1 MQSWGFSPS
10 SFLVCLVGWTGSAL
24 LGGCLVAPTTGELE
38 QAASSSS
45 NKAIAKASQAAEKAK
60 EEYGEEIRAASRDL
74 ATLARATS
82 ELVAVAKES
91 PERFAAATTEKDE
104 VQNTVRTLAH
114 LGKSFD
120 RAIEVADNNTAAFR
134 AAVVGLKDDLAQE
147 HGVLNTQRKAFMEDF
162 RKEREAVF
170 GELQQERAEI
180 LKQVD
185 VLSAKLLDQ
194 AARKVADLIQNALG
208 LLIVLV
214 LVLWGLP
221 FGAGVFVGR
230 LMKKKN

>member
-74 ATLARATS
+74 ATLARTTS

-91 PERFAAATTEKDE
+91 PERFAAATTEKEE

-147 HGVLNTQRKAFMEDF
+147 HGVLNTQRKALMEDF
-162 RKEREAVF
+162 R
-170 GELQQERAEI
+170 QERAEI